1 MNQILNKKTIG
12 GLSVFTLVMLITG
25 SIDSIRNLPTTA
37 LFGSTLVFFFIFSAI
52 VFLIPAGLVS
62 AELASTWSKKSGI
75 YYWTRLAFG
84 KKWGFVAI
92 WLQWINTLVW
102 YPTILSFI
110 AGTVTYLLDPALA
123 NNKLFLVAV
132 ILFTFWTLTFVNL
145 KGIHTSAK
153 FASFCAI
160 FGMVLP
166 LALIILL
173 FGIWLTLTHP
183 MQIHFTSQNIF
194 PSFSS
199 TNSWISLTA
208 IMTAFLGMELAAVH
222 VKEIKN
228 PQKTFPKALFISVIF
243 ILITMI
249 LGSLAIACIIPKE
262 NINLVSGIMQ
272 AFQSYLQ
279 VFHLG
284 WMLPILTVLLLL
296 GSLGQMINWIISPAK
311 GLMHAAED
319 GFLPE
324 ILQKQ
329 NQHNVPQ
336 NLLLLQALIVSFACL
351 AFVLMPSV
359 NGSYWLLT
367 DLSTQLYMLMYVLMF
382 IGAIVLKFKYADLP
396 RPFAILGGKLGMFIV
411 GLLGLIG
418 TFITLIVGFFPPGN
432 MDVGG
437 DLHYEMSF
445 IGGLILMII
454 PMAFFFWYQTSTKN
468 NKKSM
473 VEKVKPELS

>member
-1 MNQILNKKTIG
+1 MNQILNKKTIA

-37 LFGSTLVFFFIFSAI
+37 LFGSTLIFFFIFSAI

-84 KKWGFVAI
+84 EKWGFVAI

-132 ILFTFWTLTFVNL
+132 ILFTFWTLSILNL
-145 KGIHTSAK
+145 RGIHTSAK

-160 FGMVLP
+160 FGMVIP
-166 LALIILL
+166 LILIIVL
-173 FGIWLTLTHP
+173 FSIWLVFGHP
-183 MQIHFTSQNIF
+183 LQIHFTSQDIF
-194 PSFSS
+194 PSFDS

-228 PQKTFPKALFISVIF
+228 PQQTFPRALFISVIF

-262 NINLVSGIMQ
+262 NINLVIGIMQ

-279 VFHLG
+279 VFHLD

-319 GFLPE
+319 GFLPY
-324 ILQKQ
+324 ILQKK
-329 NQHNVPQ
+329 NQHGAPQ
-336 NLLLLQALIVSFACL
+336 NLLILQAVVVSLACL

-396 RPFAILGGKLGMFIV
+396 RPFAIFGGKLGMLVV
-411 GLLGLIG
+411 GVLGLIG
-418 TFITLIVGFFPPGN
+418 TLITLIVGFFPPGN

-437 DLHYEMSF
+437 DLHYLLSF
-445 IGGLILMII
+445 SGGLVLMII
-454 PMAFFFWYQTSTKN
+454 PMAFFFWYQASTRDSR
-468 NKKSM
+468 KS
-473 VEKVKPELS
+473 VEL